1 MNPTPRPNPVLLALL
16 AAAFAPQAF
25 ADNPADTPADSQ
37 NSPQAAAESA
47 FTLGEITVR
56 GRRDTAADESVVR
69 AADIRRSNS
78 RDIAQALATQPSVSI
93 DFSGGRNE
101 TGIRVRGFDAR
112 QVPLF
117 LDGIPQ
123 YVPYDGYVDFA
134 RFPTPGL
141 AEIRTAKAGASLMYG
156 FNTMGGAI
164 NLVTRK
170 PQKAFEGS
178 AQVGL
183 DDSSGRNVSL
193 NLGSATERFYVQGGF
208 AYLHQNRFR
217 LPKDFSD
224 LKARPTDT
232 GRYRENAGRTDRHYS
247 LKFGLTPNETD
258 EYALGYSGIRSE
270 KQQPVYT
277 GDAPNSQARYWRWPY
292 WDKDSFYFIGN
303 TALGQANRL
312 KVRLYHDS
320 YKNGMQSY
328 TDSSYTTPDAALSPY
343 KDRTLGASVN
353 FSTTAFQNQL
363 LQFGYQYKTD
373 RHHDQEKETRFR
385 DAAHQFALEHQIDFT
400 PQWRLRSSADYEHL
414 AAKEL
419 PAGYQKGKTHSVNG
433 LIELSYRPVE
443 NQMFY
448 TTVSGKSRFPS
459 IKDRYSFRMGRAIP
473 NPDLKSE
480 RAHHIE
486 IGWKGQPWQGAQAEA
501 AVFYS
506 RLRNEIQNTLVPEPT
521 RNACRRSGTRGYC
534 NQAQNI
540 GRTRHTGAEISLRQ
554 NIGSQWTLGLG
565 YGYLNRK
572 DLDGGTVLTGTPVH
586 KADAFAEYRPSRHL
600 TLAANARLESGR
612 RSAYG
617 SSTRKL
623 GGYAVYDAK
632 AIWNIRDGLSWEI
645 GLDNITDKKYELT
658 DGYPMPG
665 RSWYTN
671 LRYTF

>member
-78 RDIAQALATQPSVSI
+78 RDIAQALATQPGVSI

-170 PQKAFEGS
+170 PQQAFEGS

-208 AYLHQNRFR
+208 AYLHQSRFR
-217 LPKDFSD
+217 LPKGFSD

-277 GDAPNSQARYWRWPY
+277 GYAPNSQARYWRWPY

-328 TDSSYTTPDAALSPY
+328 TDSSYTTPTPPSAPTKTAPSARASTSPPPP
-343 KDRTLGASVN
+343 S
-353 FSTTAFQNQL
+353 
-363 LQFGYQYKTD
+363 KTNSY
-373 RHHDQEKETRFR
+373 
-385 DAAHQFALEHQIDFT
+385 
-400 PQWRLRSSADYEHL
+400 SSATNTKPT
-414 AAKEL
+414 ATTTRKKKPASAMPPTSL
-419 PAGYQKGKTHSVNG
+419 PSNTKSTLPRNG
-433 LIELSYRPVE
+433 
-443 NQMFY
+443 
-448 TTVSGKSRFPS
+448 GC
-459 IKDRYSFRMGRAIP
+459 
-473 NPDLKSE
+473 
-480 RAHHIE
+480 
-486 IGWKGQPWQGAQAEA
+486 A
-501 AVFYS
+501 AV
-506 RLRNEIQNTLVPEPT
+506 PT
-521 RNACRRSGTRGYC
+521 TSTSPPKNCPPATKK
-534 NQAQNI
+534 A
-540 GRTRHTGAEISLRQ
+540 
-554 NIGSQWTLGLG
+554 
-565 YGYLNRK
+565 K
-572 DLDGGTVLTGTPVH
+572 PTP
-586 KADAFAEYRPSRHL
+586 
-600 TLAANARLESGR
+600 
-612 RSAYG
+612 
-617 SSTRKL
+617 
-623 GGYAVYDAK
+623 
-632 AIWNIRDGLSWEI
+632 
-645 GLDNITDKKYELT
+645 
-658 DGYPMPG
+658 
-665 RSWYTN
+665 
-671 LRYTF
+671 

>member
-37 NSPQAAAESA
+37 NSPQAAAEPA

-69 AADIRRSNS
+69 AAGIRRSNS

-232 GRYRENAGRTDRHYS
+232 GRYRENAGHTDRHYS
-247 LKFGLTPNETD
+247 LKLGLTPNETD
-258 EYALGYSGIRSE
+258 EY
-270 KQQPVYT
+270 
-277 GDAPNSQARYWRWPY
+277 
-292 WDKDSFYFIGN
+292 
-303 TALGQANRL
+303 
-312 KVRLYHDS
+312 
-320 YKNGMQSY
+320 
-328 TDSSYTTPDAALSPY
+328 
-343 KDRTLGASVN
+343 
-353 FSTTAFQNQL
+353 
-363 LQFGYQYKTD
+363 
-373 RHHDQEKETRFR
+373 
-385 DAAHQFALEHQIDFT
+385 
-400 PQWRLRSSADYEHL
+400 
-414 AAKEL
+414 
-419 PAGYQKGKTHSVNG
+419 
-433 LIELSYRPVE
+433 
-443 NQMFY
+443 
-448 TTVSGKSRFPS
+448 
-459 IKDRYSFRMGRAIP
+459 
-473 NPDLKSE
+473 
-480 RAHHIE
+480 
-486 IGWKGQPWQGAQAEA
+486 
-501 AVFYS
+501 
-506 RLRNEIQNTLVPEPT
+506 
-521 RNACRRSGTRGYC
+521 
-534 NQAQNI
+534 
-540 GRTRHTGAEISLRQ
+540 
-554 NIGSQWTLGLG
+554 
-565 YGYLNRK
+565 
-572 DLDGGTVLTGTPVH
+572 
-586 KADAFAEYRPSRHL
+586 AEYRPSRHL

-632 AIWNIRDGLSWEI
+632 AVWNIRDGLSWEI
-645 GLDNITDKKYELT
+645 SLDNITDKKYELT
-658 DGYPMPG
+658 DGHPMPG
-665 RSWYTN
+665 CSWYTN
-671 LRYTF
+671 LCYTF